1 MDTSL
6 GLRTSA
12 NRKKRKATTE
22 MDPKDGQAQDY
33 IKQAVFTTAVQL
45 IAWGF
50 FSICVLCYHVL
61 LKAYMRPVFWAL
73 VLSIPL
79 HSWKANMVRT
89 TRETLVS
96 LSAVQCNVETLNETK
111 DTSTDAVFCV
121 SSVIKVDL

>member
-1 MDTSL
+1 MEL
-6 GLRTSA
+6 GIRASSS
-12 NRKKRKATTE
+12 NRKKRKAET
-22 MDPKDGQAQDY
+22 PGQDTSSTPQDY

-45 IAWGF
+45 IVWGF

-96 LSAVQCNVETLNETK
+96 FPSP
-111 DTSTDAVFCV
+111 F
-121 SSVIKVDL
+121 